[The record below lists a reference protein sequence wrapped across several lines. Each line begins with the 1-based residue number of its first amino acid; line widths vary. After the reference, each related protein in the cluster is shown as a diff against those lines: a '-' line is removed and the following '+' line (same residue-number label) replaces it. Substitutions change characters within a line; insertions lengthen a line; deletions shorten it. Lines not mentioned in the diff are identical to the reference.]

1 MTLRLLLIRHGL
13 SSYNRENRI
22 QGRNDLSTLTPEG
35 ISQASKIGESLQGL
49 PIHAIYSS
57 PLKRASDT
65 ASELLR
71 VHSKSKNIII
81 DNDLLEV
88 DLAPWSGLTIEEVK
102 KQFPNAYLTWK
113 KSPSELTLKREDG
126 ITYNPIQELMDQ
138 AEKFLEKIFLT
149 HESDKDENIILVAHN
164 AILRCLILK
173 LLGNPKDGL
182 RRIRLDNASL
192 SIFNIEIDNGT
203 PVGIQIESLNST
215 AHLKP
220 RFPSK
225 GRHGRMILVRHGETD
240 WNKEGRFQGQ
250 IDVPLNTNGKKQAI
264 AAGEFLKEVNFDRV
278 FSSCMSRPTET
289 AKIILEAHPALA
301 IQAKSDLKEI
311 SHGLWEGKLES
322 EIKSDWG
329 ELLLA
334 WQTDPENVQMP
345 EGENI
350 KDVSIRAIKC
360 WESIRNSLLPH
371 ETVLIV
377 AHDAVNKTI
386 LCNLLGLS
394 NSDIWKIKQGNGAI
408 SIVDI
413 TEDSSL
419 PDIVSSLNITSH
431 LGGVIDTTAQG
442 AL

>member
-13 SSYNRENRI
+13 SSYNREKRI

-35 ISQASKIGESLQGL
+35 VSQASKIGEALKGL

-57 PLKRASDT
+57 PLRRASDT

-71 VHSKSKNIII
+71 VHSTSKNLII
-81 DNDLLEV
+81 DNDLLEI
-88 DLAPWSGLTIEEVK
+88 DLAPWSGLTVDEVK
-102 KQFPNAYLTWK
+102 SKFPNSYQTWK
-113 KSPSELTLKREDG
+113 KSPNELTLKREDG

-138 AEKFLEKIFLT
+138 AERFLSRIFAT
-149 HESDKDENIILVAHN
+149 HKSDKNENIVLVAHN

-173 LLGNPKDGL
+173 LLGSPKAGL

-192 SIFNIEIDNGT
+192 SIFNIEIDNRIQ
-203 PVGIQIESLNST
+203 VGVQIESLNST
-215 AHLKP
+215 THLKP
-220 RFPSK
+220 TFPSK
-225 GRHGRMILVRHGETD
+225 GKHGRMILVRHGETD

-250 IDVPLNTNGKKQAI
+250 IDVPLNNNGKQQAV
-264 AAGEFLKEVNFDRV
+264 AAGLFLKDVNFDRV
-278 FSSCMSRPTET
+278 YSSCMSRPTET
-289 AKIILEAHPALA
+289 AKIILGTHPPIA
-301 IQAKSDLKEI
+301 IKAKSDLKEI

-334 WQTDPENVQMP
+334 WQTSPENVQMP
-345 EGENI
+345 EGESI
-350 KDVSIRAIKC
+350 KDVSDRATKC
-360 WESIRNSLLPH
+360 WENIRNSLSPD

-386 LCNLLGLS
+386 LCNILGLT
-394 NSDIWKIKQGNGAI
+394 NSDIWKVKQGNGAV

-413 TEDSSL
+413 SEDNAL
-419 PDIVSSLNITSH
+419 PDVVTCLNITSH
-431 LGGVIDTTAQG
+431 LGGIIDTTAQG